1 MSARQKK
8 IHRDPHSVDP
18 GPALTVEE
26 GPIPP
31 AVSTHQPTIGP
42 STRKFVPALKNSRG
56 GPKRYATTWLKTP
69 KPNVISISFM
79 KNWTIGKRIIFGFA
93 VPLVLV
99 VCLSIVSFFLS
110 RQVGAEARFMD
121 EDVVPCLIQMA
132 KIKGQ
137 VGDIQ
142 IKVLGNLLAKT
153 PEERKRY
160 EDEISAM
167 RADILKTMEE
177 YKNGI
182 SEDEDRALFSQL
194 EQARDNY
201 VATRNKLFELTRANK
216 TEEALAFNASTVH
229 PAYDAY
235 QSVVDKLLKF
245 NFTDADNSSER
256 SKQSAIKAN
265 FITTCISV
273 AVVVL
278 CIILASVI
286 VIGLKRVLTNLATA
300 LNDGATQV
308 AAAAAQVS
316 GSSQSLAEGASEQA
330 ASLEETSASLEEVSS
345 MTKRNA
351 EGAQKAKDLASQ
363 TRSAAETGSS
373 DMETMKTA
381 MDDIKASSGEIS
393 KIIKTIDEIA
403 FQTNILALNAAV
415 EAARAG
421 EAGAGFAVVA
431 DEVRSLAH
439 RSAQSARETA
449 GKIEEAIQKSE
460 RGVQISDKVAQS
472 LTEIVE
478 KARQVDAL
486 VAEIA
491 TASLEQD
498 QGINQVST
506 AVVQMDTVTQ
516 ANASSAEETAAA
528 AEELNAQAQLMHD
541 NVAEL
546 TRLVSGNSQGADS
559 PNGRATLSGT
569 DHAKRSARANPRPMW
584 KNDPAATSNGASHGG
599 GDRTL
604 SFDGHSGRTA
614 TATSHADVEE
624 INKAVGAHGIWKNR
638 LKAAID
644 TGRSDVTPAVAAAD
658 DKCAFGKWLHG
669 LPAEMQT
676 SPRCQNV
683 KELHA
688 CFHREAA
695 SILDLAL
702 SGEKEK
708 ATDSLATGS
717 SFSAT
722 STQLTEAMMEW
733 KRELA

>member
-1 MSARQKK
+1 MR
-8 IHRDPHSVDP
+8 
-18 GPALTVEE
+18 
-26 GPIPP
+26 
-31 AVSTHQPTIGP
+31 
-42 STRKFVPALKNSRG
+42 
-56 GPKRYATTWLKTP
+56 
-69 KPNVISISFM
+69 
-79 KNWTIGKRIIFGFA
+79 NWTIGKRIIFGFA

-99 VCLSIVSFFLS
+99 TCSAVISFFLS
-110 RQVGAEARFMD
+110 RQVSAEAKFMD
-121 EDVVPCLIQMA
+121 EDVVPSLVQIA

-142 IKVLGNLLAKT
+142 IKVLGNILAKT

-160 EDEISAM
+160 EDEIGAM

-177 YKNGI
+177 YKKEI
-182 SEDEDRALFSQL
+182 SDETDRALFNQL
-194 EQARDNY
+194 EQVRDNY

-216 TEEALAFNASTVH
+216 TEEALAFNSSTVH

-235 QSVVDKLLKF
+235 LVVVNKLVQF
-245 NFTDADNSSER
+245 NITDADNSSER
-256 SKQSAIKAN
+256 SKQSAARATL
-265 FITTCISV
+265 ITSSLSAV
-273 AVVVL
+273 VVVL

-286 VIGLKRVLTNLATA
+286 VIGLKRVLTNLATS
-300 LNDGATQV
+300 LNDGAAQV
-308 AAAAAQVS
+308 AAAAGQVS
-316 GSSQSLAEGASEQA
+316 GSSQSLADGASEQA

-351 EGAQKAKDLASQ
+351 EGAQKAKELASQ

-373 DMETMKTA
+373 DMETMKSA

-421 EAGAGFAVVA
+421 ESGAGFAVVA

-460 RGVQISDKVAQS
+460 RGVQISNKVAQS
-472 LTEIVE
+472 LAQIVE

-498 QGINQVST
+498 QGISQVGT

-516 ANASSAEETAAA
+516 GNASSAEETAAA

-546 TRLVSGNSQGADS
+546 IRLV
-559 PNGRATLSGT
+559 NGSSDDTVTTQDRATPSGATRASMGARKQPRT
-569 DHAKRSARANPRPMW
+569 DPRPMRQ
-584 KNDPAATSNGASHGG
+584 NMPAATSNGVNHDRDNQAS
-599 GDRTL
+599 
-604 SFDGHSGRTA
+604 SFDGYRGRTS
-614 TATSHADVEE
+614 TAASLANVEE

-638 LKAAID
+638 LKSAID
-644 TGRSDVTPAVAAAD
+644 TGQSDVTPEVAAAD
-658 DKCAFGKWLHG
+658 NKCAFGKWLYG
-669 LPAEMQT
+669 LPEGMQN

-683 KELHA
+683 KDLHA

-695 SILDLAL
+695 NVLELAL
-702 SGEKEK
+702 NGEKEK
-708 ATDSLATGS
+708 ATDSLADGS
-717 SFSAT
+717 AFSDT

-733 KRELA
+733 KQEIA

>member
-1 MSARQKK
+1 
-8 IHRDPHSVDP
+8 
-18 GPALTVEE
+18 
-26 GPIPP
+26 
-31 AVSTHQPTIGP
+31 
-42 STRKFVPALKNSRG
+42 
-56 GPKRYATTWLKTP
+56 
-69 KPNVISISFM
+69 M

-99 VCLSIVSFFLS
+99 ICSAIVSFILS
-110 RQVGAEARFMD
+110 RQVGAEAKFMD

-137 VGDIQ
+137 VSDIQ

-160 EDEISAM
+160 EDEIREM
-167 RADILKTMEE
+167 RADILKTMED
-177 YKNGI
+177 YKKGI
-182 SEDEDRALFSQL
+182 VEEEDRVLFAQL
-194 EQARDNY
+194 EQVRDNY

-235 QSVVDKLLKF
+235 QVVVDKLFKF
-245 NFTDADNSSER
+245 NTTDADNSSER
-256 SKQSAIKAN
+256 SKQSAARAN
-265 FITTCISV
+265 LITSSLSA
-273 AVVVL
+273 AVVVI
-278 CIILASVI
+278 CIVFASVI
-286 VIGLKRVLTNLATA
+286 VIGLKRVLTAIATS
-300 LNDGATQV
+300 LNDGASQV
-308 AAAAAQVS
+308 AAAAGQVS

-351 EGAQKAKDLASQ
+351 EGAQKAKELASQ

-373 DMETMKTA
+373 DMEAMKTA

-421 EAGAGFAVVA
+421 ESGAGFAVVA

-460 RGVQISDKVAQS
+460 RGVQISNKVARS

-478 KARQVDAL
+478 KARQVDEL

-498 QGINQVST
+498 QGISQVGT

-516 ANASSAEETAAA
+516 GNASSAEETAAA
-528 AEELNAQAQLMHD
+528 AEELNAQAQVMHD

-546 TRLVSGNSQGADS
+546 TRLVSGSNQDTGSTPD
-559 PNGRATLSGT
+559 RATLSKT
-569 DHAKRSARANPRPMW
+569 NRAKRAHGTELRPMR
-584 KNDPAATSNGASHGG
+584 KSVPATTSNGANHGG
-599 GDRTL
+599 DDQTL
-604 SFDGHSGRTA
+604 SFDGYSGRTS
-614 TATSHADVEE
+614 TATSYANVEE

-638 LKAAID
+638 LKSAID
-644 TGRSDVTPAVAAAD
+644 TGKSDVTPEVAAAD
-658 DKCAFGKWLHG
+658 NKCAFGKWLHG
-669 LPAEMQT
+669 LPEEMQN

-683 KELHA
+683 KDLHA

-708 ATDSLATGS
+708 AADSLADGS
-717 SFSAT
+717 AFSDT

-733 KRELA
+733 KREIA